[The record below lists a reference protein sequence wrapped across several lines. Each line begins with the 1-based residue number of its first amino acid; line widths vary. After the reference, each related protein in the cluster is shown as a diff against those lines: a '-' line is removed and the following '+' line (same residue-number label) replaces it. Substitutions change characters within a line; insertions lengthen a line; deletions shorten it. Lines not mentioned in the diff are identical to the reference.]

1 MNFWPRNGH
10 LAMNVNLLS
19 SLRVINIQHYEIA
32 LLAMEN
38 IQRVFVTVSLK
49 MIVVLIAR
57 VYVGKRNTSFNK
69 NALTLI
75 VGAF

>member
-1 MNFWPRNGH
+1 
-10 LAMNVNLLS
+10 MNVNLLS